1 MPLYSFTS
9 TSGEDKSFFFNM
21 TSAPR
26 IGSTIER
33 KGKFWVRM
41 PDLPRVTTQKDL
53 HFVSHS
59 LPKNAPGAKHYT
71 NDGKPAFASKKEVT
85 EFVAKQEGDW
95 VYDSD

>member
-9 TSGEDKSFFFNM
+9 TSGEDKCFFFNM
-21 TSAPR
+21 SAAPR
-26 IGSTIER
+26 IGETIER
-33 KGKFWVRM
+33 KGKLWVRM
-41 PDLPRVTTQKDL
+41 PALPQVSAQRDI
-53 HFVSHS
+53 HFVSHA

-71 NDGKPAFASKKEVT
+71 KDGKPSFSSKKEVT